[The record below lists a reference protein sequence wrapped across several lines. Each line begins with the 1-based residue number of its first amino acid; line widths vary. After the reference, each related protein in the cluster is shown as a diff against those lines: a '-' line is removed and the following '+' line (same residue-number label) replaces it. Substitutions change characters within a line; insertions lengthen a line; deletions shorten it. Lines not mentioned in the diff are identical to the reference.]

1 MKITATPL
9 VCLALVAT
17 GCQATEPDHLRVLSY
32 NIHHGEGTDG
42 VFDLERLARVIRSA
56 DPDLVALQEV
66 DRGTR
71 RASGVDQAAE
81 LGRLTSMKDFFGKA
95 LDFSGGEYGEA
106 VLSRLPVLSVTN
118 HPLPFSPGHESRAA
132 LEIGVELRN
141 GSHCHFIGTHLD
153 HTREP
158 DDREAQARALN
169 QLFATD
175 DALRLLVGDLN
186 AEPSARSMEILLEH
200 WARAGADLDRPTFP
214 SDAPERTIDYVL
226 MRPAGAW
233 EVESV
238 EVLDE
243 PVASDHAPLLV
254 VLRRFEG
261 R

>member
-1 MKITATPL
+1 MKITATL
-9 VCLALVAT
+9 IVSLAFAAASCT
-17 GCQATEPDHLRVLSY
+17 TTEPDQLRILSY

-66 DRGTR
+66 DRGTG
-71 RASGVDQAAE
+71 RASGVDQASE
-81 LGRLTSMKDFFGKA
+81 LGRLTGMEDFFGKA

-106 VLSRLPVLSVTN
+106 VLTRLPVISVTN

-132 LEIGVELRN
+132 LEVVVELRD
-141 GSHCHFIGTHLD
+141 GTPCHFIGTHLD
-153 HTREP
+153 HTRDP
-158 DDREAQARALN
+158 ADREAQSRAMN
-169 QLFATD
+169 ELFARD

-186 AEPSARSMEILLEH
+186 AEPSAPSMQILLEH
-200 WARAGADLDRPTFP
+200 WTRAGAELERPTFP
-214 SDAPERTIDYVL
+214 SNVPGRTIDHVL

-243 PVASDHAPLLV
+243 PLASDHAPLLV
-254 VLRRFEG
+254 VLQRVD
-261 R
+261 

>member
-1 MKITATPL
+1 MRIRARLFT
-9 VCLALVAT
+9 CLALAAASCT
-17 GCQATEPDHLRVLSY
+17 TTEPDRLRVLSY

-66 DRGTR
+66 DRGTE

-81 LGRLTSMKDFFGKA
+81 LGRLTGMEDHFGKA

-106 VLSRLPVLSVTN
+106 VLSRLPVISVRN

-132 LEIGVELRN
+132 LEVVVELSD
-141 GSHCHFIGTHLD
+141 GTPCHFVATHLD
-153 HTREP
+153 HTRDP
-158 DDREAQARALN
+158 MDREAQSRAMN
-169 QLFATD
+169 ELFARD

-186 AEPSARSMEILLEH
+186 AEPAALSMQILLEH
-200 WARAGADLDRPTFP
+200 WTRAGADLERPTFP
-214 SDAPERTIDYVL
+214 SDEPRRTIDHVL

-254 VLRRFEG
+254 VLRRVEG
-261 R
+261 P